1 MATDFT
7 EETAADAVIESFG
20 PDTDPRLREILTALV
35 RHLHA
40 FAREVELTIPEWE

>member
-20 PDTDPRLREILTALV
+20 PDTNPRLREVLV
-35 RHLHA
+35 SLVKHLD
-40 FAREVELTIPEWE
+40 RKSVV